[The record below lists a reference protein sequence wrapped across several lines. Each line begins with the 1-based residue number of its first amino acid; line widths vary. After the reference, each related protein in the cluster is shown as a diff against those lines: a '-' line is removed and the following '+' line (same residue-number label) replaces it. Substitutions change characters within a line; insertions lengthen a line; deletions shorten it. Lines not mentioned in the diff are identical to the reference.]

1 MPKFG
6 IRRSSFYSAQS
17 DDEMEST
24 QRDSVKQLRIDATQ
38 ACSSLAEGVQQLRN
52 ETSQA
57 CTDIVTG
64 VTEGFVSKE
73 DLQNYHQE
81 VIKQFEAYDKVNN
94 EILSSLESLK
104 KATLYFKHEL
114 SAIHQNRNP
123 ASASASASTSGPT
136 TAEFSTSTPQATY
149 DDNASTTT
157 RYDNDHDVIMRSAF
171 PYTVAQ
177 VPEPGLFSGDISET
191 ELFCQLCADTFKT
204 YPCKLWPDDA
214 KINFVQSRLRGAARS
229 WYQTKYPT
237 GVIPSSL
244 ESLLEEL
251 KKAFPDVVSKKLKK
265 IGLVNIKHSYGKI
278 NDYIDAFRKL
288 TADLAWPE
296 EPLVLFF
303 YNGLHP
309 RYKEEINKMETFPE
323 KIEEITTKCIL
334 FEASQDSKSKINQ
347 LSGSKSDKKK
357 TSSSRP
363 QNNNN
368 NNYNNKNKNHNFNS
382 NNNFNKNNNSFN
394 KLKNNNNNNYVADVQ
409 KISSKN

>member
-17 DDEMEST
+17 DEEMENT

-52 ETSQA
+52 DTTQA
-57 CTDIVTG
+57 CTEIVNG
-64 VTEGFVSKE
+64 VSESFVSKE

-81 VIKQFEAYDKVNN
+81 IMKQFGVYDQVNN
-94 EILSSLESLK
+94 EILASLEVLK
-104 KATLYFKHEL
+104 KATLEFKNEL
-114 SAIHQNRNP
+114 AAKQGKGKSPAIN
-123 ASASASASTSGPT
+123 ASTSKGEPFINVQT
-136 TAEFSTSTPQATY
+136 TL
-149 DDNASTTT
+149 DDNVSTTT
-157 RYDNDHDVIMRSAF
+157 RYDSDHDVIMRSAF

-191 ELFCQLCADTFKT
+191 ELFCQLCGDTFRT
-204 YPCKLWPDDA
+204 YPCKLWPEDA

-229 WYQTKYPT
+229 WFQTKYPIGT
-237 GVIPSSL
+237 SPSSL
-244 ESLLEEL
+244 EVLLEEL

-265 IGLVNIKHSYGKI
+265 INLVNLKHSYGRIKE
-278 NDYIDAFRKL
+278 YIDSFRKL
-288 TADLAWPE
+288 TADLGWPE

-309 RYKEEINKMETFPE
+309 KFKDEINKMEKFPE

-334 FEASQDSKSKINQ
+334 FESSQETKVMINQ
-347 LSGSKSDKKK
+347 FSGSKSEKKK
-357 TSSSRP
+357 TSSFRT
-363 QNNNN
+363 QNNHNDS
-368 NNYNNKNKNHNFNS
+368 NNKNKNYNNFNNI
-382 NNNFNKNNNSFN
+382 NNNFKKNAFNKSKNNSSNTN
-394 KLKNNNNNNYVADVQ
+394 VTDVQ

>member
-1 MPKFG
+1 MSFG
-6 IRRSSFYSAQS
+6 IRRSSFFSANS
-17 DDEMEST
+17 DDDESENI

-57 CTDIVTG
+57 CSEIVSG
-64 VTEGFVSKE
+64 VSQSFVTQE

-81 VIKQFEAYDKVNN
+81 IMKQFGAYDRLNN
-94 EILSSLESLK
+94 EILASLEVLK
-104 KATLYFKHEL
+104 KTTFEFKNEL
-114 SAIHQNRNP
+114 SSSQEKGK
-123 ASASASASTSGPT
+123 STSVSASTST
-136 TAEFSTSTPQATY
+136 HESSINVQSAQ
-149 DDNASTTT
+149 DDNASTIT

-191 ELFCQLCADTFKT
+191 ELFCQLCGDTFKT
-204 YPCKLWPDDA
+204 YPCKLWPEDA

-229 WYQTKYPT
+229 WFQIKYPIGT
-237 GVIPSSL
+237 SPSSL
-244 ESLLEEL
+244 EVLLEEL

-265 IGLVNIKHSYGKI
+265 INLVNLKHSYGKI
-278 NDYIDAFRKL
+278 NEYIDSFRKL
-288 TADLAWPE
+288 TADLGWPE

-309 RYKEEINKMETFPE
+309 KFKEEINKMEKFPE

-334 FEASQDSKSKINQ
+334 FESSQETKVKINQ
-347 LSGSKSDKKK
+347 FSGGKTDKKK
-357 TSSSRP
+357 ISNSRS

-368 NNYNNKNKNHNFNS
+368 SYNNKNKNHNFNS
-382 NNNFNKNNNSFN
+382 NNNFNKNNNSFYKSKIN
-394 KLKNNNNNNYVADVQ
+394 TKN
-409 KISSKN
+409 